1 MNELLKRIRL
11 RAENEQTRTDNC
23 DLVVPKIGSKYCYR
37 EVDEIELRISRELPA
52 SLKQIYV
59 EVGNG
64 GFGPGYGFMSL
75 EDKNDTNQE
84 TVLGIY
90 HSFCSEDPEDVLWK
104 WPKELIP
111 IIDWGCAIR
120 SCINCDNG
128 KISIFDPNFE
138 VEKMDDYFI
147 PQGDSLESFMLKW
160 CEGVNLWE
168 EVYGA

>member
-1 MNELLKRIRL
+1 MNELFKKIRL

-23 DLVVPKIGSKYCYR
+23 DVVVPKISSKYSYR
-37 EVDEIELRISRELPA
+37 ELNEFEFRISRELPA
-52 SLKQIYV
+52 SLKRIYV

-75 EDKNDTNQE
+75 ENNIDTNQE
-84 TVLGIY
+84 TVLNTY
-90 HSFCSEDPEDVLWK
+90 HSFCSDDPEDDLWI
-104 WPKELIP
+104 WPKELVP

-120 SCINCDNG
+120 SCINCDTG
-128 KISIFDPNFE
+128 TVSIFDPNIEF
-138 VEKMDDYFI
+138 EKMSEYFI
-147 PQGDSLESFMLKW
+147 PQGVSLESFLLKW